1 MATTPAKTV
10 KDRVLREERATPALI
25 LFKVDPAFEADP
37 GSLPGVVPFAGVVGV
52 SVGVAAV
59 ADGVAAGGMGERVC
73 R

>member
-1 MATTPAKTV
+1 M
-10 KDRVLREERATPALI
+10 I

-59 ADGVAAGGMGERVC
+59 ADGVAAGFGEGERVC